1 MKIDLSLDRCRMLAK
16 IKVAKETSREGW
28 KTLHIWEMSGGLAG
42 IQLGVEGTGEKTE
55 QTQRL
60 NGEASSPAEGIG
72 FCSEGREEPL
82 TNDKWPDLSFAR

>member
-55 QTQRL
+55 
-60 NGEASSPAEGIG
+60 
-72 FCSEGREEPL
+72 
-82 TNDKWPDLSFAR
+82 